1 MSGFRAG
8 FAQVDV
14 TPPAG
19 TPMAGYPDVAVDRPW
34 TPDAI
39 RGYVGRQRQV
49 ATGTHD
55 PLLATAVAVECDGVK
70 AVVVGLDT
78 LVVERAWTD
87 ALRAALAPHGVT
99 PERVLVGASH
109 THGGPDLYA
118 WWEGEP
124 ARAPAPA
131 TLAGTVEACERALA
145 ALEPVELRFGVARLE
160 DASVNRRDER
170 NGVVDPRVSVLRA
183 VRPDG
188 TTAGLLV
195 SWACH
200 PVTLDYANVEFTAD
214 YVGPLR
220 DLLAVA
226 YPGAGIA
233 FVNGAAGN
241 LNPARHPYEQRLNVY
256 EPQTLENRPVYWGGF
271 EEAARLGRT
280 VAGAAVQ
287 AAERALPLAPAAPA
301 GRLVPLRLPLKQP
314 GPLERHLEFMAF
326 ESEAYVARMRASDGL
341 DSEVQLL
348 SIGELRLLGLPGE
361 VFVEIADE
369 IRADAGPGPLVVLG
383 YANDDVRYV
392 LTDDAYDGGQYETV
406 GTPLAEGSAGALVA
420 VARAALG

>member
-19 TPMAGYPDVAVDRPW
+19 TPMAGYPDIALDRPW

-49 ATGTHD
+49 STGVHD
-55 PLLATAVAVECDGVK
+55 PLLATALAIECDGAR
-70 AVVVGLDT
+70 AVVLGLDT

-87 ALRAALAPHGVT
+87 ELRARLAPHGVA
-99 PERVLVGASH
+99 PAHVLVGPSH

-118 WWEGEP
+118 WWEGDP
-124 ARAPAPA
+124 GRAPAAA
-131 TLAGTVEACERALA
+131 TLERAVAACEAALA
-145 ALEPVELRFGVARLE
+145 ALEPVELRLGVARLE

-170 NGVVDPRVSVLRA
+170 DGVVDPRVSVLRA

-200 PVTLDYANVEFTAD
+200 PVTLDYANLAFTAD

-220 DLLAVA
+220 ELLAAA
-226 YPGAGIA
+226 YPGAGVA

-241 LNPARHPYEQRLNVY
+241 LNPARHPYELRQNVY
-256 EPQTLENRPVYWGGF
+256 VPQTLENRPVYWGGF
-271 EEAARLGRT
+271 AEATRLGR
-280 VAGAAVQ
+280 VVGGAAIQ
-287 AAERALPLAPAAPA
+287 AAERALPLAPAPPS
-301 GRLVPLRLPLKQP
+301 GRLVPLRLPLKRP

-326 ESEAYVARMRASDGL
+326 ESPAYLARMRAGDAL
-341 DSEVQLL
+341 ESEVQLL
-348 SIGELRLLGLPGE
+348 AVGALRLLGLPGE

-369 IRADAGPGPLVVLG
+369 IRAGAGPAPLVVVG

-420 VARAALG
+420 AARVALG